1 MGNTKAMVDNI
12 VFRINRESD
21 MRAVAMHGD
30 KQQRVRDYAISAL
43 KEGRVSVLVA
53 TEVAARGL
61 DLPGIDHVINFDLP
75 NNGDDY
81 VHRIGRTGRVGN
93 KGVATSFVTDNEPG
107 LRGIV
112 DAMRR
117 QSKENPDEVLIPDWL
132 EAKAGF

>member
-43 KEGRVSVLVA
+43 KTGQVSVLVA

-61 DLPGIDHVINFDLP
+61 DLPGVDHVINFDLP

-81 VHRIGRTGRVGN
+81 VHRIGRTGRIGN
-93 KGVATSFVTDNEPG
+93 KGVATSLVTDKEPALG
-107 LRGIV
+107 DIV
-112 DAMRR
+112 RALKVGKDGA
-117 QSKENPDEVLIPDWL
+117 SGGLIPD
-132 EAKAGF
+132 